1 MRFHS
6 FSLFILLLIVIS
18 AAGCRTPEQEAGV
31 LNLPPQNTYRAE
43 SLDFSD
49 GQQTHKIKAAFITS
63 GFLPPTGVRPILGR
77 RFLDEEYKPG
87 RYRVVMLSE
96 RFWRERFNEK
106 PEIIGQE
113 IDLAGNKH
121 TVIAVMPKGFDLPSG
136 TDVWLPDLKTSG
148 NQ

>member
-1 MRFHS
+1 MRVQPFT
-6 FSLFILLLIVIS
+6 LFVLLLCILTAIN
-18 AAGCRTPEQEAGV
+18 CRTPEQEAGV

-49 GQQTHKIKAAFITS
+49 GQQTHKIKAAFITP
-63 GFLPPTGVRPILGR
+63 GFLRPTGVHPALGR
-77 RFLDEEYKPG
+77 AFLDEEYNPG

-136 TDVWLPDLKTSG
+136 TDVWLPDLKSSG